1 MKHTVKYLLIQIEM
15 IAMIIS
21 IILGTG
27 AAESSMWGWAY
38 ALIFGPFVWGWL
50 TNFEKQMHFL
60 EVYDRAVAIS
70 LKSNK

>member
-1 MKHTVKYLLIQIEM
+1 MKHTVKYLLIQVEM

-27 AAESSMWGWAY
+27 AAESSMWGCAY

-60 EVYDRAVAIS
+60 EVYDRAVSIS

>member
-1 MKHTVKYLLIQIEM
+1 MKHTIKYLLINVEI

-21 IILGTG
+21 VILGIG
-27 AAESSMWGWAY
+27 AAESSMWWQAY
-38 ALIFGPFVWGWL
+38 TFILAPFVWGWL
-50 TNFEKQMHFL
+50 TNFNSQMHFL

>member
-1 MKHTVKYLLIQIEM
+1 MKHTVKYLLIQVEM

-38 ALIFGPFVWGWL
+38 ALILGPFAWGWL

-60 EVYDRAVAIS
+60 EVYDRAWNIS